1 MDDNQ
6 VEMQVRV
13 MALELAI
20 KAKNESD
27 DMGCMLVNAESIVKF
42 IKGE

>member
-1 MDDNQ
+1 MDQ
-6 VEMQVRV
+6 MEMQVKV

-20 KAKNESD
+20 KAK
-27 DMGCMLVNAESIVKF
+27 AESTTFTEILDNAKQIAAY